1 MAIEVRCIE
10 HLSVEQR
17 QSLHLL
23 YGPLMGKSSICLYEF
38 LGYMLHYYQINFY
51 VTIRI
56 QDCIWQV

>member
-23 YGPLMGKSSICLYEF
+23 YGPLMGKRSICLNE
-38 LGYMLHYYQINFY
+38 I
-51 VTIRI
+51 
-56 QDCIWQV
+56 

>member
-23 YGPLMGKSSICLYEF
+23 YGPLMEYKCF
-38 LGYMLHYYQINFY
+38 
-51 VTIRI
+51 TI
-56 QDCIWQV
+56 